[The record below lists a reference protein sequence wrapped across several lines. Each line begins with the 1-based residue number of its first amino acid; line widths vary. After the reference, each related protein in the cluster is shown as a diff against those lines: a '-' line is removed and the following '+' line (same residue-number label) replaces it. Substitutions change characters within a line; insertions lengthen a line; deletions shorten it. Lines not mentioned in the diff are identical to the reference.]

1 MPDKLVRYIEWQS
14 GGRRTGR
21 VAYVIGRQFLPE
33 PIAAGAEWQI
43 DSKFNVA
50 DEILRNPSIKD
61 VLKAAITN
69 GVKVVI
75 WQWVRRSR
83 AVARGLPKKS
93 ARPFANPR

>member
-21 VAYVIGRQFLPE
+21 IAYVIGKQALPE

-50 DEILRNPSIKD
+50 DEILRNPAIKD
-61 VLKAAITN
+61 VFRAAIAN
-69 GVKVVI
+69 GVKVVT
-75 WQWVRRSR
+75 WQ
-83 AVARGLPKKS
+83 
-93 ARPFANPR
+93 